1 MGPLAKCGHYFTYT
15 SIGFIAMIVIVFILS
30 CLCVSFACCKEDN
43 ILGYIYSKHRNRQ
56 TRLFF
61 FVLCF
66 SIVFLLILS
75 VDSVFIFMK
84 YHEFSIF
91 GDCNGSQ
98 GLLYGLYVWYVLVL
112 YFIIG
117 WCVVVCKAFICGEEY
132 KFTFFFRYT
141 ETVSPA

>member
-1 MGPLAKCGHYFTYT
+1 MGPLAKCGHYFAYT

-56 TRLFF
+56 TCLFF

-132 KFTFFFRYT
+132 KFSFFFRYT